1 MTTKYSA
8 LAPVADDQLIIVA
21 DEWHRLGH
29 KVVFAFVIQTWGSS
43 PRQVGSIMLIRD
55 DQTIVGSVS
64 GGCVEGAV
72 VEAALTMIDSAGG
85 RRLDF
90 GVADADAWEVGLS
103 CGGEISIWLVSVAD
117 NYFAADLL
125 HKIGALITGR
135 EPFGLQFNL
144 VTGQVQMVSPPD
156 ASALDGTS
164 FIFLQMPRPQLV
176 IVGAVHI
183 SQHLAP
189 LATQIGFSVSIID
202 PRGIFSTPDRF
213 PGIALHNCWPD
224 EILSKM
230 VLDQET
236 AMVTLTHDPKIDD
249 MALQFGLSNPLFYVA
264 SLGSKK
270 THAARLERLAAAGF
284 DSGACDRIHGPAG
297 LNIGAKT
304 PAEIA
309 VSVAAELVSVYR
321 QRKGA
326 VDATG

>member
-85 RRLDF
+85 QRLDF

-156 ASALDGTS
+156 ASAVSYTHLT
-164 FIFLQMPRPQLV
+164 LPTTV
-176 IVGAVHI
+176 IV
-183 SQHLAP
+183 
-189 LATQIGFSVSIID
+189 
-202 PRGIFSTPDRF
+202 
-213 PGIALHNCWPD
+213 
-224 EILSKM
+224 
-230 VLDQET
+230 
-236 AMVTLTHDPKIDD
+236 
-249 MALQFGLSNPLFYVA
+249 
-264 SLGSKK
+264 
-270 THAARLERLAAAGF
+270 
-284 DSGACDRIHGPAG
+284 
-297 LNIGAKT
+297 
-304 PAEIA
+304 
-309 VSVAAELVSVYR
+309 
-321 QRKGA
+321 
-326 VDATG
+326 